1 MTLPASLFY
10 MALVFVLGVLAYA
23 IFCSLHSRKLSKK
36 LSRYKA
42 YMDLSPTGIRYW
54 EFKPPISLSLPLE
67 ELAKRFH
74 EGARYME
81 VNEVVRKDILKAVPG
96 TKRIIGRRSEEIDMK
111 SYEQY
116 KAYLEYSASQRFTV
130 RNMEIPRTNPDG
142 SRTWR
147 RFNTYAQIRNDKL
160 IGQWST
166 MEDITTEKEYL
177 HELERHRNELE
188 QTVEERTRELR
199 EEIEIRKKIEG
210 ALVKAKEAA
219 EAANQAKSQFL
230 ANMSHELRTP
240 MNAIIGFSDIL
251 ARLISD
257 AKHKRYIERIQTA
270 GESLLSLIGDILD
283 LSKIEA
289 GKMQIRQTVVNPKRL
304 FTEICG
310 IFEYRLSEK
319 SLNLALNIDES
330 LDEDLLLD
338 EGRIRQVLLNLL
350 GNAVKFTETGT
361 ITVSARVEPME
372 TDAFSAYTFIFSVAD
387 TGIGIPED
395 KQETIFKAFEQP
407 VVASARTTEGT
418 GLGLTISKRLVEAM
432 NGRITVESRENEGS
446 TFTVVIED
454 VEKAA
459 LGDTIST
466 EKEVSDIR
474 GIVFDK
480 ATILIADDIEYNR
493 DLLRGFLN
501 DWDFEVL
508 EAKDGKEVLALAKTW
523 IPDLI
528 LLDMKMPVL
537 DGHKAAEMLKQ
548 EDVTNTIPVIAVTA
562 SALAQDEDAIR
573 KVCTDYLR
581 KPVRKN
587 DLIQT
592 MMKYLPYGPSENDAD
607 MIIPSKMTEINEAE
621 IDLGNLPEELRKELI
636 DAASR
641 ADIGR
646 LTELIVQISGFNAP
660 LSVLLHRH
668 ADDFNYK
675 QIINTVSKVKK

>member
-1 MTLPASLFY
+1 MKIPALLAHTILIF
-10 MALVFVLGVLAYA
+10 VFVTLLFAA
-23 IFCSLHSRKLSKK
+23 LCFLHSRKLSKK

-42 YMDLSPTGIRYW
+42 YMDLSPTGIHFL
-54 EFKPPISLSLPLE
+54 EFHPPIPLSLPIE
-67 ELAKRFH
+67 EQAKRFFTDS
-74 EGARYME
+74 RYME
-81 VNEVVRKDILKAVPG
+81 MNEVFRKYIMEVLPGQKDI
-96 TKRIIGRRSEEIDMK
+96 IGMSGAQLGGQGF
-111 SYEQY
+111 EQY
-116 KAYLEYSASQRFTV
+116 KSFFEYTASQKFSIK
-130 RNMEIPRTNPDG
+130 NYEIPRENPDG
-142 SRTWR
+142 SIVWR
-147 RFNTYAQIRNDKL
+147 RFHSYAQIKDGCL

-166 MEDITTEKEYL
+166 SEDITTEKEYL
-177 HELERHRNELE
+177 QKLERHRNELE

-501 DWDFEVL
+501 GSDLTVL
-508 EAKDGKEVLALAKTW
+508 EAENGMGVLALAKSRK
-523 IPDLI
+523 PDLI
-528 LLDMKMPVL
+528 LLDIKMPVM
-537 DGHKAAEMLKQ
+537 DGYEAAKLLKQ
-548 EDVTNTIPVIAVTA
+548 DDATKDIPVIAVTA
-562 SALAQDEDAIR
+562 SALIQDEVAIR
-573 KVCTDYLR
+573 RICTDYLR
-581 KPVRKN
+581 KPVRKK
-587 DLIQT
+587 DLITT
-592 MMKYLPYGPSENDAD
+592 MMKYMPHGKCENVVDAA
-607 MIIPSKMTEINEAE
+607 ILHRPAANEKE
-621 IDLGNLPEELRKELI
+621 IDSGNLPKVVKDELI
-636 DAASR
+636 DAANY

-646 LTELIVQISGFNAP
+646 LTELIARIAEFNP
-660 LSVLLHRH
+660 SLSALLRHH
-668 ADDFNYK
+668 ADEYNYK
-675 QIINTVSKVKK
+675 QVINTVRKEKK